1 MCPKFVYRPGA
12 VPGTRRTDFYRIA
25 DGKLAEEWI
34 ALGIPVGE

>member
-1 MCPKFVYRPGA
+1 LCKGISTS
-12 VPGTRRTDFYRIA
+12 PGTRRTDFYRIA